1 MIRTVHTAA
10 TTVGLLALLTLTA
23 CSGGGAASTAR
34 TADVATGTPTHTASP
49 SPVEHI
55 DDTWTFDY
63 QGAKGTFKLT
73 GNESDPSVLA
83 VEQAR
88 QTVNGEAVT
97 LVPVEVDNT
106 AGTEA
111 INMYGLTLVTL
122 DGQQIE
128 SSDVADSFLV
138 WRDAAGDD
146 TDKYNA
152 LVDVENKYAQF
163 FLQPGAKGTALV
175 AFAEAPRSAARVYV
189 MPAGGL
195 DQIEASATPTG
206 S

>member
-1 MIRTVHTAA
+1 MVTEV
-10 TTVGLLALLTLTA
+10 
-23 CSGGGAASTAR
+23 
-34 TADVATGTPTHTASP
+34 D
-49 SPVEHI
+49 
-55 DDTWTFDY
+55 
-63 QGAKGTFKLT
+63 
-73 GNESDPSVLA
+73 
-83 VEQAR
+83 QAR
-88 QTVNGEAVT
+88 QTVNGQPVT

-128 SSDVADSFLV
+128 SVDLADSFSA

-152 LVDVENKYAQF
+152 LIDAENEYDQF

-175 AFAEAPRSAARVYV
+175 AFTEPPTSAARVYV
-189 MPAGGL
+189 LPAGGV
-195 DQIEASATPTG
+195 DQVEATTS
-206 S
+206 